1 MIPVKLTISGF
12 LSYREPAEIDFTGLH
27 VACITGRNGA
37 GKSTMLDAMTWALF
51 GEARKND
58 DSVINDN
65 APDQTAKVDFE
76 FRYENASY
84 LARRQKTRGKST
96 IAEFFIRS
104 EDGSAWKALTEKRV
118 ADTNKRICD
127 ILHLDYRT
135 FINVSFFLQGKADQF
150 TGQNA
155 TERKK
160 ILSNIL
166 DLDVW
171 EDYKARTTE
180 LRKET
185 EMSVQQLDRLIRES
199 EDELKEGP
207 ARQQRLET
215 IRAQIETAEKDY
227 ANADTQWRLAKAAET
242 SLSGMKA
249 ALTRKQQDEDRQ
261 ARQIRIQQEALE
273 TRRKELE
280 TLRGKLTGA
289 ETIEQNYSR
298 LLEIRGQMEKLN
310 TDAMEFNRLESM
322 KVRAE
327 QTVQSTEKQLRF
339 EHDQLLKEKNE
350 IESQL
355 PERDR
360 LNSELSRM
368 KAELDQLTAAYSRK
382 GELDRQLEELKDQ
395 GNLIK
400 NDISVLDSKAKDI
413 SEKLENLRANQGGIC
428 PTCGREMDEAHC
440 RTHAAELSAQL
451 DGIRQQKDRK
461 EADVQS
467 ARNRYRSVQA
477 EAKQLE
483 STQPRIS
490 DLKVGIGT
498 GEQKI
503 RSINEHLERWEKEK
517 QTRFSDT
524 ERSLRSGDFC
534 SAERDVI
541 RKASAQLA
549 ALAYDRS
556 EHEKV
561 KTQLNGLSGAEAA
574 HQELIRSQSRVEPLE
589 QDIRE
594 KTAALSD
601 AVEHLKQLREERETA
616 EQDYRKL
623 EEQMPDITA
632 IEQARDH
639 AAAIRNRL
647 FIDLGQAEQQ
657 VLHLDEARANLERYG
672 AEFKEKRTL
681 IERCKTLE
689 KAFGKDGIPALL
701 IEQAVPEIEEQA
713 NNLLQQLSNG
723 TMSLQMN
730 TQGTYKSKKDEV
742 KETLEILITDPYG
755 TREYEMFSGGEAFRI
770 NFSIRLA
777 LSRLLAQRAGSRLQT
792 LVIDEGFGSQ
802 DDEGRARLAEAI
814 TAVRNDFEK
823 ILVITHLS
831 ELKEA
836 FPSRIEVEKTMDGS
850 RVEVIP

>member
-1 MIPVKLTISGF
+1 MIPIRLTISGF

-96 IAEFFIRS
+96 VAEFFIRS
-104 EDGSAWKALTEKRV
+104 KDGNAWKSLTEKRV

-171 EDYKARTTE
+171 EDYKAKTTE

-199 EDELKEGP
+199 EDELKEEP
-207 ARQQRLET
+207 ARRQRLES
-215 IRAQIETAEKDY
+215 IRTQIEIAEKDY
-227 ANADTQWRLAKAAET
+227 ANADAQWRLAKT
-242 SLSGMKA
+242 SESSLASLKTI
-249 ALTRKQQDEDRQ
+249 LHRKQQDEDRQ
-261 ARQIRIQQEALE
+261 ARQIRILQDALD
-273 TRRKELE
+273 TRQKELE
-280 TLRGKLTGA
+280 ALRGKLTGA
-289 ETIEQNYSR
+289 EMIEQNYAR

-310 TDAMEFNRLESM
+310 SDAMEFSRLESL

-339 EHDQLLKEKNE
+339 EHDQLLKEKNDLE
-350 IESQL
+350 RQL

-360 LNSELSRM
+360 LNTELSGM

-382 GELDRQLEELKDQ
+382 PELDRQLEELKDQ

-400 NDISVLDSKAKDI
+400 NDISVLDSKVRDI
-413 SEKLENLRANQGGIC
+413 NEKLESLRANQGGIC

-451 DGIRQQKDRK
+451 DGIRQQRSRK
-461 EADVQS
+461 EAQVQN
-467 ARNRYRSVQA
+467 ARDRYRTVQT
-477 EAKQLE
+477 EARQLE
-483 STQPRIS
+483 STQSRIS
-490 DLKVGIGT
+490 DLKVSLGT
-498 GEQKI
+498 GEQKL
-503 RSINEHLERWEKEK
+503 RSINEHLDRWEKEK
-517 QTRFSDT
+517 QARFTDV
-524 ERSLRSGDFC
+524 EHALQHADFC
-534 SAERDVI
+534 GNERNTI
-541 RKASAQLA
+541 RSISAQLDS
-549 ALAYDRS
+549 LAYDRVK
-556 EHEKV
+556 HENIRK
-561 KTQLNGLSGAEAA
+561 QLNGLSGAEAA
-574 HQELIRSQSRVEPLE
+574 HQELIRSQSRIEPLE

-594 KTAALSD
+594 KTAGFSD
-601 AVEHLKQLREERETA
+601 EVEHLKHLREDRETA
-616 EQDYRKL
+616 EQEYRKL
-623 EEQMPDITA
+623 EEQMPDIIA
-632 IEQARDH
+632 IERARDD

-672 AEFKEKRTL
+672 AEYKEKRTL

-814 TAVRNDFEK
+814 TAVQNDFEK

-836 FPSRIEVEKTMDGS
+836 FPSRIEVEKTADGS